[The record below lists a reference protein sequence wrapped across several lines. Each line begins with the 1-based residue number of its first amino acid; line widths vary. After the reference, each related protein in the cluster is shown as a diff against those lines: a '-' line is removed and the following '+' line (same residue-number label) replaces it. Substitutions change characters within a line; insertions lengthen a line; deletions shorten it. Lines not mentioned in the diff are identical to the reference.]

1 MGLGQLKIKR
11 LEIQGFKSFA
21 DRTVVDFQ
29 QGITGIVGPNG
40 CGKSNIVD
48 AIRWVM
54 GEMSAKHLRGREM
67 QDVIFSGSD
76 VRAAAAMAEVTMVL
90 SNEDGRAPAV
100 YSQFSELS
108 ITRRLYRSGES
119 EYLINKAVS
128 RLRDIY
134 DVFLGTGVGTKAYS
148 IVEQGQIGQVI
159 LSKPEERR
167 RIIEEAAGISKFKA
181 RKDAALRKMEA
192 TQGNLARLEDVLG
205 ELSRQINSLDR
216 QAKKAEKYRELR
228 EEARE
233 IELHISSHDYLNLN
247 QALTEGERSLSELSE
262 QEASCGASL
271 GQVDAELEVV
281 KLTLTEEE
289 QEFSDVQEKLYEKN
303 NAINLHQQAV
313 QFKTKEIHRLS
324 EQEANCLRE
333 IEETKEKLYAI
344 EIELDGMNQEQV
356 KIDLLVA
363 QSEEDLLTHQQRV
376 NSEEEKQR
384 ESEREAEKLQRE
396 IMQLLQSLSESN
408 LKQELLSRQ
417 KVELKGRMGKNQGE
431 IEEIDKQLSHLV
443 SRRRDFEGSLN
454 GFNQFKLDISLQ
466 SDQVHQALQREKDD
480 HERFRN
486 EWTRTKDDLAQKK
499 SRLHSLEEI
508 QKSFE
513 GYHEGVRKVMLKKSS
528 QQEFHDVYGTVADV
542 IETDPRYQN
551 AVGAALGEK
560 LQYVVVK
567 SQEAGLQAVEY
578 LKAESGG
585 RSSFVPMA
593 VRDYET
599 GEEAMPAGGTSGVM
613 GPLKDFVQLREEYK
627 PVGDYLFRDVWLVE
641 SLGRALQIWNSNGH
655 KKTLVTLDG
664 EVVDPYG
671 VVSGGSI
678 EDKSATLLE
687 KKRAIREL
695 AEQVRSLD
703 TKARWQEEEV
713 KKSEHRLQN
722 LSASL
727 ENLKKDSHSEE
738 LKILNY
744 EKDLSHLKSES
755 DRLVSRRDSLSVEI
769 AAWMG
774 EEQEMEHEANDW
786 LVKSELWSV
795 EKQEK
800 ETRLAELKLSLSE
813 NQIQID
819 SIKEELTKRKLSF
832 ETIHE
837 KQSLVER
844 EIKRL
849 LDSKSSA
856 GVRQEECMRLITIG
870 NQEGGQLR
878 KDIAAS
884 EEALRSLIGEVGELQ
899 TRSVSLKEAF
909 ELHQAQVREKEL
921 SLRELRKS
929 HDDLKTQIN
938 TWVVRLTEVRGR
950 LQVLREQIF
959 ERYHSEISLLA
970 PEYEGRAIENRPEKE
985 VRLSELKEKLSKLGE
1000 VNVGAINE
1008 YEELK
1013 KRHDFL
1019 NSQSEDLKSSLE
1031 ALNRVIHK
1039 INRATRKRFQ
1049 ETYEAVDQK
1058 FQELFPKLF
1067 QGGRAKLMLTDEENI
1082 LETGL
1087 EIIAQPPGKK
1097 LQSISLL
1104 SGGERALTAVCLIF
1118 SIFLIKPSPFCI
1130 LDEVDAPLDDANIDR
1145 FNDLV
1150 RSMIDRS
1157 QFILI
1162 THSKRTMELA
1172 DVLYGITMQEPG
1184 VSKTV
1189 SVKLN

>member
-1 MGLGQLKIKR
+1 MKLKK

-29 QGITGIVGPNG
+29 QGVTGIVGPNG

-67 QDVIFSGSD
+67 QDVIFSGSEA
-76 VRAAAAMAEVTMVL
+76 RASAAMAEVNLIL
-90 SNEDGRAPAV
+90 SNEDGRGPNT
-100 YSQFSELS
+100 YSQFSEIS

-119 EYLINKAVS
+119 EYLINKAVC

-181 RKDAALRKMEA
+181 RKEAALRKMEA
-192 TQGNLARLEDVLG
+192 TQGNLTRLEDVLG

-228 EEARE
+228 EEARR
-233 IELHISSHDYLNLN
+233 IELLLSSHDYLRLN
-247 QALTEGERSLSELSE
+247 QNFNEGEKKISELGEQETSCAVSLSQL
-262 QEASCGASL
+262 
-271 GQVDAELEVV
+271 DTELETI
-281 KLTLTEEE
+281 KLVLTEEE
-289 QEFSDVQEKLYEKN
+289 QELSDVQEKLYEKN
-303 NAINLHQQAV
+303 NAISLHQQAV
-313 QFKTKEIHRLS
+313 QFKSKEIQRLL
-324 EQEANCLRE
+324 EQETNSLNE
-333 IEETKEKLYAI
+333 IEEIKERLHVI
-344 EIELDGMNQEQV
+344 DVDLDSMNQEQV

-363 QSEEDLLTHQQRV
+363 QSEEDLFAHQQKV
-376 NSEEEKQR
+376 NQEEEKQR
-384 ESEREAEKLQRE
+384 DAEREAEVLQQE
-396 IMQLLQSLSESN
+396 LMQLLQSISESN

-417 KVELKGRMGKNQGE
+417 KVDLKGRIGKNQGE

-443 SRRRDFEGSLN
+443 SRRREFEGSLN
-454 GFNQFKLDISLQ
+454 DFNQFKLDISLQ
-466 SDQVHQALQREKDD
+466 SDQVHHALLREKEE
-480 HERFRN
+480 HEKMKS
-486 EWTRTKDDLAQKK
+486 EWSRLKEDLSFKK

-513 GYHEGVRKVMLKKSS
+513 GYHEGVRKVMLRKSS
-528 QQEFHDVYGTVADV
+528 QAEFHDVYGTVADV
-542 IETDPRYQN
+542 IETEPRYQS

-578 LKAESGG
+578 LKTESAG
-585 RSSFVPMA
+585 RSSFVP
-593 VRDYET
+593 VGLRDYDS
-599 GEEAMPAGGTSGVM
+599 GSEEAFPAAGSSGVM
-613 GPLKDFVQLREEYK
+613 GPLKDFVQLREEYR

-671 VVSGGSI
+671 VVSGGSL

-687 KKRAIREL
+687 KKREIREL
-695 AEQVRSLD
+695 IDQVKTLEG
-703 TKARWQEEEV
+703 KLRWQDEEV
-713 KKSEHRLQN
+713 KKCEARLQTLN
-722 LSASL
+722 ASL
-727 ENLKKDSHSEE
+727 ENLKKDSHGEE

-744 EKDLSHLKSES
+744 EKDLSHLKAES
-755 DRLVSRRDSLSVEI
+755 DRLLSRRDALSIEI

-774 EEQEMEHEANDW
+774 EEQEMERESNDW
-786 LVKSELWSV
+786 LLKSGAWQI

-800 ETRLAELKLSLSE
+800 EERLSQLKQDLSS
-813 NQIQID
+813 NQIQLDI
-819 SIKEELTKRKLSF
+819 IKEELTKRKMSF

-837 KQSLVER
+837 KKSLIER
-844 EIKRL
+844 EVKRL
-849 LDSKSSA
+849 LDLKSASA
-856 GVRQEECMRLITIG
+856 IRHEECLRLITIG
-870 NQEGGQLR
+870 NQESGQLR

-884 EEALRSLIGEVGELQ
+884 EEALRNLIVEVDALQ
-899 TRSVSLKEAF
+899 SRSVALKETF
-909 ELHQAQVREKEL
+909 EIHQSQVREKEL
-921 SLRELRKS
+921 SVREFRKK
-929 HDDLKTQIN
+929 HDELKTELN
-938 TWVVRLTEVRGR
+938 TWVVKMTEVRGR

-959 ERYHSEISLLA
+959 ERYHTEISMIA
-970 PEYEGRAIENRPEKE
+970 TEYQDQIVENRPEQE
-985 VRLSELKEKLSKLGE
+985 TRLAELKDKLSKLGE
-1000 VNVGAINE
+1000 VNVGAIHE

-1019 NSQSEDLKSSLE
+1019 NAQSEDLKTSLE
-1031 ALNRVIHK
+1031 SLNRVIQK

-1049 ETYEAVDQK
+1049 ETFVAVDQK

-1067 QGGRAKLMLTDEENI
+1067 QGGRAKLVLTDEENI

-1150 RSMIDRS
+1150 RSMVDRS

>member
-1 MGLGQLKIKR
+1 LKIKR

-67 QDVIFSGSD
+67 QDVIFSGADS
-76 VRAAAAMAEVTMVL
+76 RAAAAMAEVTMIL

-100 YSQFSELS
+100 YSQFSEIA
-108 ITRRLYRSGES
+108 ITRRLYHSGES
-119 EYLINKAVS
+119 EYLINKATS

-159 LSKPEERR
+159 LSKPEDRR

-181 RKDAALRKMEA
+181 RKEAALRKMEA
-192 TQGNLARLEDVLG
+192 TQGNLTRLEDVLS

-216 QAKKAEKYRELR
+216 QAKKAERYRELR

-233 IELHISSHDYLNLN
+233 IELHLSSHDYLRLN
-247 QALTEGERSLSELSE
+247 RELSEGEAKVSELSE

-271 GQVDAELEVV
+271 AQFDAELETL
-281 KLTLTEEE
+281 KLNLAEQE
-289 QEFSDVQEKLYEKN
+289 QEFADVQEKLYEKN
-303 NAINLHQQAV
+303 NAISLHQQAV
-313 QFKTKEIHRLS
+313 QFKGKEIQRLT

-333 IEETKEKLYAI
+333 VEEIKERLRAI
-344 EIELDGMNQEQV
+344 DADLDGMNQEQV
-356 KIDLLVA
+356 KIDLQVA
-363 QSEEDLLTHQQRV
+363 QSEEDLFNHQQRV
-376 NSEEEKQR
+376 GAEEERHR
-384 ESEREAEKLQRE
+384 EADREAEKLQRE

-417 KVELKGRMGKNQGE
+417 KVELKGRIGKNQGE
-431 IEEIDKQLSHLV
+431 IGEIDKQLSHLTG
-443 SRRRDFEGSLN
+443 RRREFEGNLN
-454 GFNQFKLDISLQ
+454 DFNQFKLDISLQ
-466 SDQVHQALQREKDD
+466 SDQVHSALQRERAE
-480 HERFRN
+480 HEKLKA
-486 EWTRTKDDLAQKK
+486 EWAHVKEELSLRK

-585 RSSFVPMA
+585 RSSFVPVGLRA
-593 VRDYET
+593 YEA
-599 GEEAMPAGGTSGVM
+599 GEEAMPAAGTSGVM

-641 SLGRALQIWNSNGH
+641 SLGRALQIWNNNGH

-671 VVSGGSI
+671 VVSGGSL
-678 EDKSATLLE
+678 EDKSAALLE
-687 KKRAIREL
+687 KKREIRDL
-695 AEQVRSLD
+695 ADQVRNLEG
-703 TKARWQEEEV
+703 KLRWQDEEV
-713 KKSEHRLQN
+713 KKCEGRLQN
-722 LSASL
+722 LTSSL

-738 LKILNY
+738 LKILNF
-744 EKDLSHLKSES
+744 EKDLTHLKSES
-755 DRLVSRRDSLSVEI
+755 DRLVSRRDALSVEI

-774 EEQEMEHEANDW
+774 EEQEMEREANDW
-786 LVKSELWSV
+786 LVKSELWQI

-800 ETRLAELKLSLSE
+800 EARLSELKQSLAE
-813 NQIQID
+813 NQIQLD

-837 KQSLVER
+837 KKSLVER
-844 EIKRL
+844 EVKRL
-849 LDSKSSA
+849 LDLKSAS
-856 GVRQEECMRLITIG
+856 GVRQEECLRLITLG
-870 NQEGGQLR
+870 NQEGSQLR

-884 EEALRSLIGEVGELQ
+884 EEALRNLIAEVGDLQ
-899 TRSVSLKEAF
+899 VRSVALKESF
-909 ELHQAQVREKEL
+909 ELHQSQVREREL
-921 SLRELRKS
+921 SVREFRKR
-929 HDDLKTQIN
+929 HDEVRTAMN
-938 TWVVRLTEVRGR
+938 TCVVRLTEVRGR

-959 ERYHSEISLLA
+959 ERYHSEISLIA
-970 PEYEGRAIENRPEKE
+970 PEYEARPVENRPEKE
-985 VRLSELKEKLSKLGE
+985 ARLSELKEKLSKLGE

-1008 YEELK
+1008 YEDLK

-1019 NSQSEDLKSSLE
+1019 NSQSEDLKSSLDS
-1031 ALNRVIHK
+1031 LNRVIQK

-1049 ETYEAVDQK
+1049 ETFEAVDQK

-1067 QGGRAKLMLTDEENI
+1067 QGGRAKLLLTDAENI

-1184 VSKTV
+1184 VSRTV

>member
-1 MGLGQLKIKR
+1 MV
-11 LEIQGFKSFA
+11 E
-21 DRTVVDFQ
+21 FQ

-67 QDVIFSGSD
+67 QDVIFSGSE
-76 VRAAAAMAEVTMVL
+76 VRAAAAMAEVNMIL

-100 YSQFSELS
+100 YSQFSEIS

-119 EYLINKAVS
+119 EYLINKATS

-159 LSKPEERR
+159 LSKPEDRR

-192 TQGNLARLEDVLG
+192 TQGNLGRLEDVLG

-216 QAKKAEKYRELR
+216 QAKKAERYRELR
-228 EEARE
+228 EESRE
-233 IELHISSHDYLNLN
+233 IELHLSSHDYLNLN
-247 QALTEGERSLSELSE
+247 ETLTSGEKQISELSE
-262 QEASCGASL
+262 NEASCGATL
-271 GQVDAELEVV
+271 GQVDTEVETT
-281 KLTLTEEE
+281 KLILTEEE

-303 NAINLHQQAV
+303 NAISLHQQAV
-313 QFKTKEIHRLS
+313 QFKNKEIQRLS

-333 IEETKEKLYAI
+333 IEESKERLHSI
-344 EIELDGMNQEQV
+344 DSDLNGMNQEQV
-356 KIDLLVA
+356 KIDLQVA
-363 QSEEDLLTHQQRV
+363 QSEEDLTTYQQRV
-376 NSEEEKQR
+376 NDEEGKHR
-384 ESEREAEKLQRE
+384 ESDREAEKLQRE

-431 IEEIDKQLSHLV
+431 IEEIDKQLSQLV
-443 SRRRDFEGSLN
+443 GRRRDFEGSLN
-454 GFNQFKLDISLQ
+454 DFNQFKLDISSQ
-466 SDQVHQALQREKDD
+466 SDQVHGAMQREK
-480 HERFRN
+480 EEYEKFKGELSRV
-486 EWTRTKDDLAQKK
+486 KDELSLKK

-513 GYHEGVRKVMLKKSS
+513 GYQEGVRKVMLRKSS

-542 IETDPRYQN
+542 IETEPRYQN

-585 RSSFVPMA
+585 RSSFVP
-593 VRDYET
+593 VGLRDYDVS
-599 GEEAMPAGGTSGVM
+599 EESMPSGGTSGVM
-613 GPLKDFVQLREEYK
+613 GPLKDFVQLRDEYK

-664 EVVDPYG
+664 EVVDSYG
-671 VVSGGSI
+671 VVSGGSL

-687 KKRAIREL
+687 KKREIREL
-695 AEQVRSLD
+695 LEQVRSLD
-703 TKARWQEEEV
+703 TKMRWQEEEV
-713 KKSEHRLQN
+713 KKSEQRLHN
-722 LSASL
+722 LTASL

-755 DRLVSRRDSLSVEI
+755 DRLRSRRDTLSVEI
-769 AAWMG
+769 AAWMS

-786 LVKSELWSV
+786 LVKSELWQV
-795 EKQEK
+795 EKLEK
-800 ETRLAELKLSLSE
+800 EVRLSELKVSLNE
-813 NQIQID
+813 TQLQLD
-819 SIKEELTKRKLSF
+819 SLKEELTKRKMSF

-837 KQSLVER
+837 KKSLVER

-849 LDSKSSA
+849 LDLKSSSS
-856 GVRQEECMRLITIG
+856 VRQEECMRLITSG
-870 NQEGGQLR
+870 NQEGAQLR
-878 KDIAAS
+878 KDIETS
-884 EEALRSLIGEVGELQ
+884 EEALRSLIGAVGDLQ
-899 TRSVSLKEAF
+899 VRSVSLKESF
-909 ELHQAQVREKEL
+909 EMRQAQVREKEL
-921 SLRELRKS
+921 ALRELRKR
-929 HDDLKTQIN
+929 HDELKSQMN

-959 ERYHSEISLLA
+959 ERYHSEISLIA
-970 PEYEGRAIENRPEKE
+970 SEYQDKVIENRPEKE

>member
-1 MGLGQLKIKR
+1 LKIKK

-21 DRTVVDFQ
+21 DRTIVDFQ
-29 QGITGIVGPNG
+29 QGITGVVGPNG

-67 QDVIFSGSD
+67 QDVIFSGAEGRSP
-76 VRAAAAMAEVTMVL
+76 AAMAEVNLIL
-90 SNEDGRAPAV
+90 SNEEGLSPIQ
-100 YSQFSELS
+100 YSQFSEIS

-119 EYLINKAVS
+119 EYLINKTPS

-181 RKDAALRKMEA
+181 RKEAALRKMEA
-192 TQGNLARLEDVLG
+192 TQANLTRLEDVLG

-228 EEARE
+228 EKARD
-233 IELHISSHDYLNLN
+233 IELLLASHDFSHFNSALNS
-247 QALTEGERSLSELSE
+247 GEKKISELG
-262 QEASCGASL
+262 EAEVSL
-271 GQVDAELEVV
+271 GANLAQLDAELETL
-281 KLTLTEEE
+281 KLTLSEEE
-289 QEFSDVQEKLYEKN
+289 QELSQVQEKLYEKN
-303 NAINLHQQAV
+303 NAISLHQQAV
-313 QFKTKEIHRLS
+313 QYKSKEIQRLF
-324 EQEANCLRE
+324 EQEEACVKE
-333 IEETKEKLYAI
+333 IEELKDKLRSLDV
-344 EIELDGMNQEQV
+344 ELDGMNQEQV
-356 KIDLLVA
+356 KIDLQVA
-363 QSEEDLLTHQQRV
+363 QSEEDLAGFQQKV

-384 ESEREAEKLQRE
+384 ENDRE
-396 IMQLLQSLSESN
+396 IEKFQQEVMQLLQSTSEAN

-417 KVELKGRMGKNQGE
+417 KVELKGRMGKNQAE
-431 IEEIDKQLSHLV
+431 IEEIDKQLGHLV
-443 SRRRDFEGSLN
+443 GRRRDYEGSLTDL
-454 GFNQFKLDISLQ
+454 NQFKLDISLQ
-466 SDQVHQALQREKDD
+466 SDQVHGALEREKST
-480 HERFRN
+480 HENLKN
-486 EWTRTKDDLAQKK
+486 ELSQFKEELSLRK

-513 GYHEGVRKVMLKKSS
+513 GYQEGVRKVMLKKSS
-528 QQEFHDVYGTVADV
+528 QQQFHDIYGTVADV

-567 SQEAGLQAVEY
+567 SQQAGLEAVEY
-578 LKAESGG
+578 LKTESAG
-585 RSSFVPMA
+585 RSSFVP
-593 VRDYET
+593 VGLRSYSSDEVF
-599 GEEAMPAGGTSGVM
+599 PAAGSEGVV
-613 GPLKDFVQLREEYK
+613 GPLKDFVHLKEEYR

-641 SLGRALQIWNSNGH
+641 SLGRALQIWNNNGH

-678 EDKSATLLE
+678 EDKSSALLE
-687 KKRAIREL
+687 KKREIREL
-695 AEQVRSLD
+695 IDQVRNLEGKVRFQD
-703 TKARWQEEEV
+703 EEV
-713 KKSEHRLQN
+713 KKCEARLQTLN
-722 LSASL
+722 ASL

-744 EKDLSHLKSES
+744 EKDLTHLKSEV
-755 DRLVSRRDSLSVEI
+755 DRLVARRDALSIEI

-774 EEQEMEHEANDW
+774 EEQEMERELGDW
-786 LVKSELWSV
+786 LIKAEAWQKEKCLK
-795 EKQEK
+795 EERLLGLKQESS
-800 ETRLAELKLSLSE
+800 EAQFQLDLS
-813 NQIQID
+813 
-819 SIKEELTKRKLSF
+819 KEELTKRKMGF

-837 KQSLVER
+837 KKSLVER
-844 EIKRL
+844 EVKRL
-849 LDSKSSA
+849 LDLKSAS
-856 GVRQEECMRLITIG
+856 GVRQEECLRLITLG
-870 NQEGGQLR
+870 NQDSAQL
-878 KDIAAS
+878 KKEIAQS
-884 EEALRSLIGEVGELQ
+884 EEALRSLIVEVDALQ
-899 TRSVSLKEAF
+899 SRSVVLKESF
-909 ELHQAQVREKEL
+909 EAHQSLVREKEL
-921 SLRELRKS
+921 ALREIRKKY
-929 HDDLKTQIN
+929 DEVKTELN
-938 TWVVRLTEVRGR
+938 GCLVKLTEVRGR

-970 PEYEGRAIENRPEKE
+970 PEYQNQIIEDRSGQEI
-985 VRLSELKEKLSKLGE
+985 RLAEFKEKLSKLGE
-1000 VNVGAINE
+1000 VNVGAIHE
-1008 YEELK
+1008 YEELQ
-1013 KRHDFL
+1013 KRHNFL
-1019 NSQSEDLKSSLE
+1019 NAQSEDLKNSLE

-1049 ETYEAVDQK
+1049 ETFEAVDQK

-1067 QGGRAKLMLTDEENI
+1067 QGGRAKLVLTDEENI

-1130 LDEVDAPLDDANIDR
+1130 LDEVDAPLDEANVDR

-1150 RSMIDRS
+1150 RSMTDRS

-1172 DVLYGITMQEPG
+1172 DVLYGITMQEAG

-1189 SVKLN
+1189 SVKMN